1 MDKRQSPALMI
12 LFAFF
17 AMFMAVRGSV
27 LSDNILLSNV
37 FGVDWRLY
45 FQPAAE
51 STLGGL
57 SPYDV
62 AGFWNPPW
70 MLVPLLPL
78 AKLSLDISIPIM
90 FVLNIMAYSWAAL
103 RLGMHKVIVIPFL
116 IFCGPIMN
124 SVMGNVDGLLA
135 LGLLCPPWLG
145 VVILMIKPQIGFP
158 VILFWVALEL
168 TAPGTRKQRV
178 WRVVRLLLPATF
190 LLIGSW
196 FIYGPWFLNSVDAI
210 GMKWNTAPWPLGIPV
225 GLWLLGAGIHKR
237 DISFALMAVPFV
249 TPYLTIYTWSFSAMG
264 AFIALSSL
272 LMQVRSSVSAL
283 KIEKRRDAYVE

>member
-1 MDKRQSPALMI
+1 MMKKALVI
-12 LFAFF
+12 LAAAF
-17 AMFMAVRGSV
+17 AMFVAVRMA
-27 LSDNILLSNV
+27 LLSNRMLFV
-37 FGVDWRLY
+37 SVLGVDWRLY

-51 STLGGL
+51 SMFGGI
-57 SPYDV
+57 SPYAV

-78 AKLSLDISIPIM
+78 AKLPLDISVPIM

-116 IFCGPIMN
+116 IFCGALMN
-124 SVMGNVDGLLA
+124 SVMGNIDGLLA
-135 LGLLCPPWLG
+135 LGFLCPPWLG

-158 VILFWVALEL
+158 VILFWIALEL
-168 TAPGTRKQRV
+168 TTPGTRNQRV
-178 WRVVRLLLPATF
+178 WRVFRLLSPAAF
-190 LLIGSW
+190 FVIGSW
-196 FIYGPWFLNSVDAI
+196 LIYGPWFLNSVDAI

-225 GLWLLGAGIHKR
+225 GLWLLGAGIYKR

-264 AFIALSSL
+264 AFIALSNL
-272 LMQVRSSVSAL
+272 FKQIQASVPVV
-283 KIEKRRDAYVE
+283 KIGKRMDVFVE